1 MKRLL
6 LLLLLTIS
14 APPAARAQRADSMPP
29 SDAYLDTSAAQLVRL
44 ARERRQVADLSIES
58 YKATSKE
65 RISAGLR
72 GIRRDRLLYRRE
84 VAGRLEWSRNGP
96 GRIEILG
103 AREVVPIAIK
113 GVQLPSDL
121 GSFMPHLAFDPA
133 DNRMLLGWDDDEF
146 VRHPL
151 APNAEQH
158 YKFKTGGTTS
168 IRLPDGRQIRL
179 IELEII
185 PRKTDPHNISGSF
198 WLDAE
203 THGVVQAVFRLARD
217 IDIVRD
223 LDDEDDDD
231 DVPRFIRPL
240 KAAVDYV
247 TIEYGLYDLKWWLP
261 RLIAFEGV
269 VRAGFIRMP
278 LHYERTYSN
287 YEIVGSAQP
296 ISMPRAEIL
305 RRDSIARAEGRDAS
319 AGSVDPDSCRSR
331 MRITVRAGARKADTP
346 ADSSQVM
353 QCGRWEI
360 VMSADTAALL
370 SSAELPADVFATG
383 EQLITEG
390 ELRELG
396 ERVEKLGG
404 PSALSQVLPDVSL
417 LSVARMRYNRVE
429 ALSAAAYGELDYG
442 VYRASA
448 TARIG
453 VADLEPNF
461 EIELQRPGETHAITL
476 GGYRRLHPFDP
487 YARPFSF
494 GASISALAFG
504 RDDADYYRSLGVEL
518 KAEPS
523 GAASR
528 WYSARLF
535 AQKESAAKKE
545 TDFSFRHVF
554 NGDYVFRS
562 NLAADKIDA
571 YGGELTLRA
580 SRGLNP
586 DGLRMGGEAYAHGAI
601 GTTDFSRG
609 ALTLRLGFPLPG
621 KLSAALE
628 SAAGV
633 TSVSSPLQHLWYLG
647 GTNTL
652 RGYHAGVLSG
662 ETFWR
667 GRAEIGYGL
676 PAVRLVG
683 FSDVGWAGDRNQFS
697 AGRPLLSVGAG
708 ASVLDGIIRLDV
720 ARGLRE
726 PKGWSAMLYFDAVL

>member
-1 MKRLL
+1 MKQLFSLL
-6 LLLLLTIS
+6 LFTVS
-14 APPAARAQRADSMPP
+14 TANAALAQRADSIPL
-29 SDAYLDTSAAQLVRL
+29 SDAYLDTTAAQLVRL

-58 YKATSKE
+58 YKATAKE

-84 VAGRLEWSRNGP
+84 VAGRLEWTRNGT

-103 AREVVPIAIK
+103 AREVVPVAIK
-113 GVQLPSDL
+113 GMQLPSDL
-121 GSFMPHLAFDPA
+121 GSFMPRLAFDPA

-158 YKFKTGGTTS
+158 YRFKTGGTTT
-168 IRLPDGRQIRL
+168 IRLPDGRLVRL

-217 IDIVRD
+217 IDILRD
-223 LDDEDDDD
+223 LNDEDDK

-269 VRAGFIRMP
+269 VQAGFIRMP

-287 YEIVGSAQP
+287 YEVVGSAQP
-296 ISMPRAEIL
+296 ISMPVAEIL
-305 RRDSIARAEGRDAS
+305 QRDSIARAEGRDAW
-319 AGSVDPDSCRSR
+319 AGNIDPDSCRSS
-331 MRITVRAGARKADTP
+331 MRITVRVGARKAKTP
-346 ADSSQVM
+346 TDSTEVM
-353 QCGRWEI
+353 QCGRWQI
-360 VMSADTAALL
+360 VMPTDTAALL
-370 SSAELPADVFATG
+370 ASAELPADVFATG

-396 ERVEKLGG
+396 DRIDKLGG
-404 PSALSQVLPDVSL
+404 PAALSQAVPGASL
-417 LSVARMRYNRVE
+417 LSVTRMRYNRVE
-429 ALSAAAYGELDYG
+429 ALSVAAHGELDYG
-442 VYRASA
+442 TYRGAA
-448 TARIG
+448 IARIG

-461 EIELQRPGETHAITL
+461 ELELQRPGESHSLTL
-476 GGYRRLHPFDP
+476 GGYRRLNSFDP

-494 GASISALAFG
+494 GASIAALAFG
-504 RDDADYYRSLGVEL
+504 RDDADYYRSLGIEL

-523 GAASR
+523 GAARR
-528 WYSARLF
+528 WYAARLF
-535 AQKESAAKKE
+535 AQRESAADKE
-545 TDFSFRHVF
+545 TNFSFRHVL
-554 NGDYVFRS
+554 NGDYDFRS
-562 NLAADKIDA
+562 NLAADKTEA

-586 DGLRMGGEAYAHGAI
+586 DGVRIGGEAYAHGAF
-601 GTTDFSRG
+601 GTTDFARG
-609 ALTLRLGFPLPG
+609 ALTLRMGFPLPG
-621 KLSAALE
+621 KLSGALE
-628 SAAGV
+628 GAAGV
-633 TSVSSPLQHLWYLG
+633 TSSSPPVQHRWYLG
-647 GTNTL
+647 GANTV
-652 RGYHAGVLSG
+652 RGYLAGAVSG

-667 GRAEIGYGL
+667 GRAELGYGL

-683 FSDVGWAGDRNQFS
+683 FSDAGWAGSREQFS
-697 AGRPLLSVGAG
+697 GGRPLLSAGVGA
-708 ASVLDGIIRLDV
+708 SILDGIIRFDV

-726 PKGWSAMLYFDAVL
+726 PKGWSAMLYFDAAL

>member
-1 MKRLL
+1 MKRLF
-6 LLLLLTIS
+6 LLLLLTI
-14 APPAARAQRADSMPP
+14 ANGHAALAQRADSIPP
-29 SDAYLDTSAAQLVRL
+29 SDAYLDPSAAQLVRL

-84 VAGRLEWSRNGP
+84 VAGRLEWTRNGP

-103 AREVVPIAIK
+103 AREVVPVAIK
-113 GVQLPSDL
+113 GMQLPSDL

-151 APNAEQH
+151 APNAEQY

-168 IRLPDGRQIRL
+168 ISLPDGRQVRL

-217 IDIVRD
+217 IDILRD

-231 DVPRFIRPL
+231 VPRFVRPL

-261 RLIAFEGV
+261 RMIAFEGV
-269 VRAGFIRMP
+269 VRAGFIRVP

-287 YEIVGSAQP
+287 YEVVGSAQP
-296 ISMPRAEIL
+296 ISVPIVEVL
-305 RRDSIARAEGRDAS
+305 RRDSVARAEA
-319 AGSVDPDSCRSR
+319 DSCRGS
-331 MRITVRAGARKADTP
+331 MRITVRVGARKTDTP
-346 ADSSQVM
+346 ADSAQVM
-353 QCGRWEI
+353 QCGRWQI
-360 VMSADTAALL
+360 VMPADTAGLL
-370 SSAELPADVFATG
+370 ASAELPADVFAIG

-396 ERVEKLGG
+396 ERVDKLGG
-404 PSALSQVLPDVSL
+404 PAALSQVLPDVSL
-417 LSVARMRYNRVE
+417 LSVTRLRYNRVE
-429 ALSAAAYGELDYG
+429 ALSIAAYGELDYG
-442 VYRASA
+442 AYRASA
-448 TARIG
+448 TARIR

-461 EIELQRPGETHAITL
+461 ELELQRPGENHSLTL
-476 GGYRRLHPFDP
+476 GGYRRLNSFDP
-487 YARPFSF
+487 HARPFSL

-504 RDDADYYRSLGVEL
+504 RDDADYFRSLGVEL

-535 AQKESAAKKE
+535 AQRESSADKE

-554 NGDYVFRS
+554 NSDYVFRS
-562 NLAADKIDA
+562 NLAAAKIDA
-571 YGGELTLRA
+571 YGGEITLRA
-580 SRGLNP
+580 SRGLDP
-586 DGLRMGGEAYAHGAI
+586 DGFRLGGETYAHGAF
-601 GTTDFSRG
+601 GTTDFARG

-621 KLSAALE
+621 KLSGALE
-628 SAAGV
+628 SSAGV
-633 TSVSSPLQHLWYLG
+633 TSVAPPLQHLWYLG

-683 FSDVGWAGDRNQFS
+683 FSDAGWAGARELFRE
-697 AGRPLLSVGAG
+697 GKPLLSVGAG
-708 ASVLDGIIRLDV
+708 ASVLDGILRFDV

-726 PKGWSAMLYFDAVL
+726 PKGWTAMLYFDAAL